1 MKKWISLFTLAV
13 LLMTGCSN
21 EPESGQMTG
30 VGMLITD
37 TISDQVWGTKG
48 YKGML
53 KIQSEYGVDV
63 FYKERINSQA
73 LAERAVDELAH
84 KGVNLI
90 FGHGMEYAD
99 FFNKIAP
106 DYPNIH
112 FVSFNGDAKRKNT
125 TSLKFEG
132 HAMGFFG
139 GMTAAHASKT
149 DTVAVIAT
157 FQWQPEVKG
166 FNDGALYE
174 NPNVSVITEYVN
186 NWDDTE
192 TALAVLDKAIAAGA
206 DVIYPAGDGY
216 NVPVIEKVKEH
227 HLQAIGY
234 VSDQSDLGEETVLT
248 STVQHVDRLYSL
260 VAGQF
265 AEGTLAAGNVHFD
278 FADNV
283 ISLSPFSETIDT
295 EFAADME
302 QLITEYKETGQLPG
316 QKGR

>member
-1 MKKWISLFTLAV
+1 MMKKWISLFILTV
-13 LLMTGCSN
+13 ILLMTGCSN
-21 EPESGQMTG
+21 ETEKSEMTSA
-30 VGMLITD
+30 GMLITD

-90 FGHGMEYAD
+90 FGHGMEYAEY
-99 FFNKIAP
+99 FNKIAP

-149 DTVAVIAT
+149 DTIAVIAT

-166 FNDGALYE
+166 FNDGALYV
-174 NPNVSVITEYVN
+174 NPDAKVITEYVN

-227 HLQAIGY
+227 NLRAIGY
-234 VSDQSDLGEETVLT
+234 VSDQSDLGRDTVLT

-260 VAGQF
+260 VAGQY
-265 AEGTLAAGNVHFD
+265 AEGSLDSGNVSFD

-283 ISLSPFSETIDT
+283 ISLSPFGESIDP
-295 EFAADME
+295 EFAAKMDK
-302 QLITEYKETGQLPG
+302 LIDDYKKTGQLPG
-316 QKGR
+316 Q